1 LCIPPCDNP
10 LQALVDFVYLDIVNN
25 IDNRR
30 IFEEKPILAPTLDYV
45 EHVNEYVLSLI
56 QGEAKEYLSSDTA
69 CKSDEDWY
77 PRRLVHYRIF
87 EWHKMLWNT
96 KPQVDFEDS
105 SSGNVV
111 EKHWSS
117 KWAM

>member
-1 LCIPPCDNP
+1 
-10 LQALVDFVYLDIVNN
+10 LVDFVYLDIVNN

-69 CKSDEDWY
+69 CKSDED
-77 PRRLVHYRIF
+77 
-87 EWHKMLWNT
+87 
-96 KPQVDFEDS
+96 
-105 SSGNVV
+105 
-111 EKHWSS
+111 
-117 KWAM
+117 